1 MSVRANWKGYLKV
14 AELACPVALYAA
26 ASTSER
32 IAFHILNRKTG
43 HRVHRQFVDSETGKP
58 VEAEDQAKGYETAQN
73 RFVLVDPEEI
83 AAAIPESDK
92 TLTVQA
98 FVTCGEIDDLYL
110 DRPYYLT
117 PGDAA
122 AHHTFAVLREGMRAK
137 KVAAIATTVLFR
149 RMRTLLLRAD
159 HEGILAS
166 TLSFDYEIRSAE
178 NAFDEIPKM
187 KLQPETLKLA
197 EHIIKTK
204 KGKFDAA
211 AFDDRYEAA
220 LADVVRAKVEGKPI
234 KARSPVD
241 RSKVIDLM
249 EALRQ
254 SAAAGSGRGRTA
266 PPAGSK
272 SAKTRRAAASKSG
285 AKASRAATKRKAS

>member
-43 HRVHRQFVDSETGKP
+43 HRVHRQFIDSETGKP
-58 VEAEDQAKGYETAQN
+58 VEADDQAKGYETAQN
-73 RFVLVDPEEI
+73 RFVLVDAEEI

-98 FVTCGEIDDLYL
+98 FVTCDKIDDLYL
-110 DRPYYLT
+110 DRPYYLA

-122 AHHTFAVLREGMRAK
+122 AHQTYSVLRDGMRAK

-149 RMRTLLLRAD
+149 RMRTLLLRAGD
-159 HEGILAS
+159 EGILAS

-178 NAFDEIPKM
+178 DAFDEIPKM

-211 AFDDRYEAA
+211 SFDDRYEAA
-220 LADVVRAKVEGKPI
+220 LADIVRAKVEGKPI
-234 KARSPVD
+234 KARPPVD

-254 SAAAGSGRGRTA
+254 SAAAGSGRSRSA
-266 PPAGSK
+266 PAG
-272 SAKTRRAAASKSG
+272 AKPGKKPTASASKSQG
-285 AKASRAATKRKAS
+285 KARAPARRKAG